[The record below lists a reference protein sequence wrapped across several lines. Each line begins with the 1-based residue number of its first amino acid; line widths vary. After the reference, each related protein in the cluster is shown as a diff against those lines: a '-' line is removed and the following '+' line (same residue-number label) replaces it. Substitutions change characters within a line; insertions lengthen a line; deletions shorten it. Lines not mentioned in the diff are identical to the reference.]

1 MNCNK
6 YGCVPNYWFI
16 ANQFICYLKL
26 NWINRILICHLSWN
40 GLNPFIE
47 ADSWDDRCLVTDPN
61 DLSSVTAECR
71 VLRKR
76 LRDAILYDLIGFI
89 QASIPLIMLEIQS
102 YRIGKW
108 FIYLWAKVHISLT
121 NSSYIFDEWF
131 IYLSILE
138 VIGNNAKCIYIL
150 DKKYR

>member
-1 MNCNK
+1 
-6 YGCVPNYWFI
+6 
-16 ANQFICYLKL
+16 
-26 NWINRILICHLSWN
+26 
-40 GLNPFIE
+40 
-47 ADSWDDRCLVTDPN
+47 
-61 DLSSVTAECR
+61 
-71 VLRKR
+71 
-76 LRDAILYDLIGFI
+76 
-89 QASIPLIMLEIQS
+89 MLEIQS

-150 DKKYR
+150 EKKYLQMRSQVPANFPLSKKYFSLKGSFFGTCILICRYFLFKKYIHFVLFIKTFAVQRYMNYFSKIYESSLKDIGSIFQRYMIWFPII

>member
-1 MNCNK
+1 MPC
-6 YGCVPNYWFI
+6 
-16 ANQFICYLKL
+16 
-26 NWINRILICHLSWN
+26 
-40 GLNPFIE
+40 
-47 ADSWDDRCLVTDPN
+47 DRSF
-61 DLSSVTAECR
+61 SSVIC
-71 VLRKR
+71 KR
-76 LRDAILYDLIGFI
+76 LRDTILYDLIGFI

-150 DKKYR
+150 EKKYLQMRSEIPANFPLSKKYFSLKSSFFFTVGKIYATGVLWLLLI